1 MKRPFI
7 WKALQIVARVGT
19 TLLFDLKVYGLRHI
33 PEAGGFLLVSNHQ
46 SYIDP
51 VLLGVR
57 LTRPLSYMAKSGLF
71 KFAPFEWL
79 IRQLGAFPIKQ
90 GSADIRA
97 LKEAIGRVQE
107 GHALTI
113 FPEGTRSPD
122 GRLQP
127 IEPGIAL
134 VIRKAKIPVI
144 PAVIIGSSQAWPVGQ
159 KMFHP
164 APIRVLYGSP
174 MDLAGLDREQIV
186 ERIGRKFAEMYSDL
200 NAGRIAPEDRRQR

>member
-7 WKALQIVARVGT
+7 WKALQIIARIGT
-19 TLLFDLKVYGLRHI
+19 TLLFDLKVFGLRHV
-33 PEAGGFLLVSNHQ
+33 PQDGGFLLVSNHQ

-113 FPEGTRSPD
+113 FPEGTRTPD
-122 GRLQP
+122 GTLQP

-134 VIRKAKIPVI
+134 IIRKAKIPVI
-144 PAVIIGSSQAWPVGQ
+144 PAVISGASQAWPVAS

-164 APIRVLYGSP
+164 APIRVLYGPP
-174 MDLAGLDREQIV
+174 MDLSGLDRERIV
-186 ERIGRKFAEMYSDL
+186 ELIGKKFAEMFAQL
-200 NAGRIAPEDRRQR
+200 NTGNISAEDRRQR

>member
-19 TLLFDLKVYGLRHI
+19 TLLFDLKVFGLRHI
-33 PEAGGFLLVSNHQ
+33 PEDGGFLLVSNHQ

-57 LTRPLSYMAKSGLF
+57 LSRPLSYMAKSGLF

-79 IRQLGAFPIKQ
+79 IRQLGAFPIRQ

-113 FPEGTRSPD
+113 FPEGTRSSD
-122 GRLQP
+122 GNLQP

-144 PAVIIGSSQAWPVGQ
+144 PAVITGSSQAWPVG
-159 KMFHP
+159 KKIFHP
-164 APIRVLYGSP
+164 YPIRVLYGPP

-186 ERIGRKFAEMYSDL
+186 EAIGKKFAEMFARL
-200 NAGRIAPEDRRQR
+200 NAAQIATEDRRQR

>member
-7 WKALQIVARVGT
+7 WKALQIIARIGT
-19 TLLFDLKVYGLRHI
+19 TLLFDLKVFGLRHV
-33 PEAGGFLLVSNHQ
+33 PQDGGFLLVSNHQ

-113 FPEGTRSPD
+113 FPEGTRTPD
-122 GRLQP
+122 GTLQP

-134 VIRKAKIPVI
+134 IIRKAKIPVI
-144 PAVIIGSSQAWPVGQ
+144 PAVISGASQAWPVTS
-159 KMFHP
+159 KMFHA
-164 APIRVLYGSP
+164 APIRVLYGP
-174 MDLAGLDREQIV
+174 AIDMTGLDREQIV
-186 ERIGRKFAEMYSDL
+186 EVIGKKFAEMFAQL
-200 NAGRIAPEDRRQR
+200 NAGNISVEDQRQR